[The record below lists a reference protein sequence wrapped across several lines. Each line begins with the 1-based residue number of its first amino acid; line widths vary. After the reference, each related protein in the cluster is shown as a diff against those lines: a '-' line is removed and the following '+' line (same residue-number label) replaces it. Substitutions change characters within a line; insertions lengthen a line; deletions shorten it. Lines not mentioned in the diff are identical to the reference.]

1 MFARNGGITIES
13 RAQDPGAEVIAMA
26 MNRPGMNQQ
35 SLEPELER
43 ALHGVAAPPEL
54 WERVLAAQ
62 ARQPSRSN
70 RRLVWALAATVVLA
84 AVALSMLPARRETI
98 AGNSQLIAF
107 HCQNP
112 AQLRAWVKA
121 NMGFDVPVRAS
132 LPASIQLIGARSV
145 EGRAEIAY
153 RAGNR
158 DAVLL
163 VSRADVG
170 SANVPHSRAR
180 GKVSSWVMDGQ
191 RFTLACNDP
200 ADFQLACKLC
210 HLD

>member
-1 MFARNGGITIES
+1 VEMTNLLEHGLC
-13 RAQDPGAEVIAMA
+13 EVHA
-26 MNRPGMNQQ
+26 
-35 SLEPELER
+35 PE
-43 ALHGVAAPPEL
+43 EL
-54 WERVLAAQ
+54 WDRIQTPRAV
-62 ARQPSRSN
+62 RRHGSN
-70 RRLVWALAATVVLA
+70 RRLVWAMAATVVLA
-84 AVALSMLPARRETI
+84 AVAVSLVRSPVRNQSPLA
-98 AGNSQLIAF
+98 AF

-121 NMGFDVPVRAS
+121 NTGFNVPLRAVPPS
-132 LPASIQLIGARSV
+132 SIQLIGARAV

-163 VSRADVG
+163 VSRADPG
-170 SANVPHSRAR
+170 SANARHSPVS
-180 GKVSSWVMDGQ
+180 GNSSSWVMDGQ

-200 ADFQLACKLC
+200 AGLQLACKLC